1 LKIKRLLGALFFF
14 AVAAGVGAD
23 PLPFNIT
30 VYGLYGAPTQPDS
43 LVRSNFDG
51 LGFGGLAEWNPSY
64 FASLGLSYEQATF
77 YGAPSFSAGTL
88 NLEGKYYLS
97 AFIQNDAPYLSAG
110 AGLNVFKPKI
120 GWQGNL
126 GLKVGLGEKVSF
138 IGPTLLDIGFDYHWM
153 ADAGSFQYGALH
165 AGVGY
170 AFDIKGGEPDEKSA
184 RTSKP
189 TATPQATQGS
199 VTPTATVTVTPT
211 ATGSVTPVVSATITP
226 TETITPTPEP
236 TLTTA
241 QAKAVIS
248 KMKKYYHQGVV
259 ALKKHYYKTAAA
271 NFDVCVGIHESVV
284 PPYYYAEAYASL
296 GVIYQFHH
304 PTPGHLDQARAYYK
318 MALAIDPQTATAK
331 KYLAKL
337 TPAKA
342 KKAKAR
348 ARVRHAVLIAT
359 PSVTAVATEA
369 PVAVVTPVATAAS
382 MDSNFGS
389 STSSSTPV
397 SKN

>member
-1 LKIKRLLGALFFF
+1 MNIQRLLGVLCFF
-14 AVAAGVGAD
+14 AIAAGAGAD

-43 LVRSNFDG
+43 LVHSNFDG
-51 LGFGGLAEWNPSY
+51 LGFGGLVEWNPSY
-64 FASLGLSYEQATF
+64 FASLGLSYEEATF
-77 YGAPSFSAGTL
+77 YGAPSLSAGTL
-88 NLEGKYYLS
+88 NLEGKYYLA
-97 AFIQNDAPYLSAG
+97 AFIQNDAPYLLAG
-110 AGLNVFKPKI
+110 AGLNVFKPKV

-126 GLKVGLGEKVSF
+126 GLKVGVGEKVSF

-153 ADAGSFQYGALH
+153 ADTGSFQYGDLH

-170 AFDIKGGEPDEKSA
+170 AFDIKGGEPDEKSS

-189 TATPQATQGS
+189 TPTPQGS
-199 VTPTATVTVTPT
+199 VTSTPTATVTATPT
-211 ATGSVTPVVSATITP
+211 ATGSVTPFFTATATA
-226 TETITPTPEP
+226 TVTVTPTPEP

-259 ALKKHYYKTAAA
+259 ALKNHYYKTAVK
-271 NFDVCVGIHESVV
+271 NFDVCVDIHESVV
-284 PPYYYAEAYASL
+284 PSYYYAEAYASL

-337 TPAKA
+337 TPSKV
-342 KKAKAR
+342 KKAKTKAKVK
-348 ARVRHAVLIAT
+348 RVVSAAT
-359 PSVTAVATEA
+359 PLVTAVATEA
-369 PVAVVTPVATAAS
+369 PVAAVTPVATTAS
-382 MDSNFGS
+382 MNSGFGS
-389 STSSSTPV
+389 PKTPSTPV